1 MSGIDTSCADEP
13 CLHLLLSSQASAL
26 QACLDHCA
34 RGDTVVLLN
43 TAVELLL
50 GSMDWAK
57 KDIGLK
63 IQVLEPDLLA
73 HGMQGITPGA
83 QVELIDDIAWVGLVA
98 AHKHCLSWK

>member
-1 MSGIDTSCADEP
+1 MSVIDTSCAGEP

-34 RGDTVVLLN
+34 RGDTLVLLN

-57 KDIGLK
+57 MDTGLQ
-63 IQVLEPDLLA
+63 IHVLEPDLLA
-73 HGMQGITPGA
+73 HGIHGLKRGA
-83 QVELIDDIAWVGLVA
+83 RIGLIDDLDWVGLVA
-98 AHKHCLSWK
+98 DHKHCLSWK